1 VKANAYGHGLEGVAG
16 ALAQCVDM
24 FGVANG
30 AEAEQLRRLAAD
42 TDDTVVYDELMAL
55 AGRCDATAAAIL
67 SHAGG
72 HAGKLTSQLLER

>member
-1 VKANAYGHGLEGVAG
+1 MKSAIPLERLRG
-16 ALAQCVDM
+16 APVYAPRELARLVLTQ
-24 FGVANG
+24 
-30 AEAEQLRRLAAD
+30 AEQLRRLAAD